1 MSSSSSKSA
10 SNESSEAALL
20 HTSKA
25 ASSSLEEVETT
36 VSRLSAHKGV
46 QAVMILSDKGEI
58 VHSTFPPE
66 LEVEQ
71 AKILVKIKR
80 LSSSL
85 FHDTEEEV
93 SFIRIRTQQH
103 ELLVAPNN
111 EYLLVVLHNPLISS
125 VEKEL

>member
-1 MSSSSSKSA
+1 MSSSKSA
-10 SNESSEAALL
+10 SKESPAASV
-20 HTSKA
+20 HPVKA
-25 ASSSLEEVETT
+25 ASSSLEEVEST
-36 VSRLSAHKGV
+36 VSRLSSHKGV
-46 QAVMILSDKGEI
+46 QGVMILSDKGEI

-66 LEVEQ
+66 SEVEQ
-71 AKILVKIKR
+71 AKILVKIKL

-111 EYLLVVLHNPLISS
+111 DYLLVVLHNPLISS

>member
-1 MSSSSSKSA
+1 MSSSSKSA
-10 SNESSEAALL
+10 SKESPAAAALPAV
-20 HTSKA
+20 KA
-25 ASSSLEEVETT
+25 ASSSLEEVEST
-36 VSRLSAHKGV
+36 VSRLSSHKGV
-46 QAVMILSDKGEI
+46 QGVMILSEKGEI

-66 LEVEQ
+66 SEVEQ

-103 ELLVAPNN
+103 ELLVSPNN
-111 EYLLVVLHNPLISS
+111 DYLLVVLHNPLVSS

>member
-10 SNESSEAALL
+10 SNESSAAAS
-20 HTSKA
+20 HTVKA
-25 ASSSLEEVETT
+25 ASSSLEEVEST
-36 VSRLSAHKGV
+36 VSRLSSHKGV

-103 ELLVAPNN
+103 ELLVSPNN

>member
-10 SNESSEAALL
+10 SKESSTAST
-20 HTSKA
+20 HTVKA
-25 ASSSLEEVETT
+25 ASSSLEEVEST
-36 VSRLSAHKGV
+36 VSRLSSHKGV

-111 EYLLVVLHNPLISS
+111 DYLLVVLHNPLISS